1 MEPPS
6 INFTVHLLALL
17 KPITLEIGI
26 GLIASVILLICSAL
40 ISGSEVAYF
49 SLRPGDVDLLENEKS
64 RSSDRA
70 LALLHRPH
78 RLLATILIANNFVN
92 IAIVILSSFIM
103 AGLLNFGPG
112 EYWKELAIQV
122 GVVTFLLLL
131 LGEVIPKVYATS
143 HSIKLVNLMA
153 IPLTILL
160 KVFYP
165 VSSLLISSTNLINKR
180 IKKRQSEYSV
190 DELEH
195 ALELTKDD
203 ETTPDEEKILK
214 GIVRFGNTDVKQIMK
229 PRTEVVAFEYETD
242 FKELLEEL
250 VDQGFSRVPIYK
262 ESLDQVSGILYL
274 KDLLPYSEV
283 NDLED
288 WQGLARAPY
297 FVPENK
303 KLDDLLKEFQERK
316 VHMAVVVDEY
326 GGTSG
331 IVTLED
337 IIEEIVGEIT
347 DEFDDEEI
355 FYSKLDDQNYIFEG
369 KTPLVDLY
377 KILDINGENF
387 EEVKGESDTLAGFV
401 LELTGKIPMK
411 NEKINFEN
419 YTLTVEAADKRK
431 INRIKLTLLDT
442 VDTNT
447 EENGKRQSRQS

>member
-6 INFTVHLLALL
+6 INFTVNLLALL

-26 GLIASVILLICSAL
+26 GLIASVVLLICSAL

-49 SLRPGDVDLLENEKS
+49 SLRPGDLDVLENEKS

-70 LALLHRPH
+70 IALLHRPH

-92 IAIVILSSFIM
+92 IAIVILSSFIVT
-103 AGLLNFGPG
+103 GGFNFEPYPEWVG
-112 EYWKELAIQV
+112 LAIQV

-143 HSIKLVNLMA
+143 HSIKLVGLMA

-165 VSSLLISSTNLINKR
+165 VSSLLITSTNVINKR

-229 PRTEVVAFEYETD
+229 PRTEVVAFEYDTD

-288 WQGLARAPY
+288 WQSLARAPY

-442 VDTNT
+442 ANANT
-447 EENGKRQSRQS
+447 DDNGKRQGRQS